1 MKRRIE
7 CTPLKPSWWPPWEN
21 SNAVTIRER
30 VGVEEDKK
38 LGIVALIGLVIG
50 SMIGGGVF
58 SLPTDM
64 ARGAGAGAI
73 IIGWVIT
80 GIGMIALAFVYQNLA
95 MRKPDLN
102 GGVYSYAKAGF
113 GDYIGFNAAWGYWLS
128 ALLGNVSYAVML
140 FGALGYFFP
149 VFGKGN
155 NEVSIIGASVLI
167 WTIQVLILRGV
178 KEAAFVNV
186 ITTIAKLVPIFLFL
200 IGVIVAFNVDIFTLD
215 IWGQADASLGSIADQ
230 VKSTM
235 LVTLWVFIG
244 IEGAVVISG
253 RAKHRR
259 DVGKATVVGLVGT
272 LVIYVLVSVLALG
285 VMNQADLA
293 GLDTPS
299 TAYVLEAVVGKW
311 GAVLINAGLV
321 VSLVGAILGWSILA
335 AEIPFVAAQDGI
347 LPRIFAKENQH
358 GSPVNSLTL
367 TNVLVQISLII
378 TLVSSSTY
386 QALYSI
392 ASSAILIPYLF
403 SGLYAWKLAATGET
417 YDTNPAGKNK
427 DLIFAVISSVYAT
440 WLIYAA
446 GLKYI
451 LLVTILYAAG
461 IGVFAKVKQEKN
473 QKVFTSYEK
482 AIALLFLVAGVIALV
497 MMATGN
503 LS

>member
-1 MKRRIE
+1 M
-7 CTPLKPSWWPPWEN
+7 EN
-21 SNAVTIRER
+21 
-30 VGVEEDKK
+30 DKK
-38 LGIVALIGLVIG
+38 LGLIALIGLVIG

-58 SLPTDM
+58 SLPADM
-64 ARGAGAGAI
+64 AKGAGAGAI
-73 IIGWVIT
+73 LVGWLIT

-95 MRKPDLN
+95 VRKPDLN

-155 NEVSIIGASVLI
+155 NFVAIVCASVLV

-178 KEAAFVNV
+178 KQAAFVN
-186 ITTIAKLVPIFLFL
+186 ILTTVAKLVPIFLFL
-200 IGVIVAFNVDIFTLD
+200 IIVLVSFNVDIFTLD
-215 IWGQADASLGSIADQ
+215 IWGQADISLGSVADQ

-253 RAKHRR
+253 RAKERR
-259 DVGKATVVGLVGT
+259 DVGKATVIGLGGT
-272 LVIYVLVSVLALG
+272 LIIYVLVSVLSLG

-299 TAYVLEAVVGKW
+299 TAYVLEALVGPW
-311 GAVLINAGLV
+311 GAVVINAGLV
-321 VSLVGAILGWSILA
+321 ISLFGALLGWSILA
-335 AEIPFVAAQDGI
+335 AEIPFVAAKDGVM
-347 LPRIFAKENQH
+347 PQCFAKENQQ
-358 GSPVNSLTL
+358 GSPVISLTL
-367 TNVLVQISLII
+367 TNVLVQTALII

-386 QALYSI
+386 QMLYSI

-417 YDTNPAGKNK
+417 YDTNPGGRTK
-427 DLIFAVISSVYAT
+427 DFICAALSSVYAA

-446 GLKYI
+446 GLTYV
-451 LLVTILYAAG
+451 LLVTILYAVG
-461 IGVFAKVKQEKN
+461 IGVYAKVRQEK
-473 QKVFTSYEK
+473 QGQVFNGYEK
-482 AIALLFLVAGVIALV
+482 IIALV
-497 MMATGN
+497 LFAAGIVAVGLLATGQ
-503 LS
+503 LG

>member
-1 MKRRIE
+1 M
-7 CTPLKPSWWPPWEN
+7 
-21 SNAVTIRER
+21 
-30 VGVEEDKK
+30 EEDKK
-38 LGIVALIGLVIG
+38 LGVVALIGLVIG

-58 SLPTDM
+58 SLPADM
-64 ARGAGAGAI
+64 AKGAGVGAI
-73 IIGWVIT
+73 LIGWVIT

-95 MRKPDLN
+95 TRKPDLN

-128 ALLGNVSYAVML
+128 ALLGNVSYAVMM

-155 NEVSIIGASVLI
+155 NAVSIVCASVLI
-167 WTIQVLILRGV
+167 WTIQMLILRGV
-178 KEAAFVNV
+178 KQAAFVNV
-186 ITTIAKLVPIFLFL
+186 LTTVAKLVPIFLFL
-200 IGVIVAFNVDIFTLD
+200 IIMFVSFNIDIFTLD
-215 IWGQADASLGSIADQ
+215 IWGQADTSLGSVADQ

-272 LVIYVLVSVLALG
+272 LVIYVLVSVLSLG
-285 VMNQADLA
+285 VMKQADLA

-299 TAYVLEAVVGKW
+299 TAYVLEAIVGPW
-311 GAVLINAGLV
+311 GATVINAGLV
-321 VSLVGAILGWSILA
+321 ISLFGALLGWSILA
-335 AEIPFVAAQDGI
+335 AEIPFVAARDGVM
-347 LPRIFAKENQH
+347 PKCFARENQQ
-358 GSPVNSLTL
+358 GAPVISLTL
-367 TNVLVQISLII
+367 TNVLVQIALVI

-403 SGLYAWKLAATGET
+403 SGLYAWKLAAGGET
-417 YDTNPAGKNK
+417 YDTNPAGRTW
-427 DLIFAVISSVYAT
+427 DLICAVLSSVYAA
-440 WLIYAA
+440 WLVYAA
-446 GLKYI
+446 GLTYV

-461 IGVFAKVKQEKN
+461 IVVFVKGKQEK
-473 QKVFTSYEK
+473 QEQVFAGYEK
-482 AIALLFLVAGVIALV
+482 VIALV
-497 MMATGN
+497 FFAAGVVALGMMATGN

>member
-1 MKRRIE
+1 M
-7 CTPLKPSWWPPWEN
+7 
-21 SNAVTIRER
+21 
-30 VGVEEDKK
+30 EEDKK
-38 LGIVALIGLVIG
+38 LGVVALIGLVIG

-64 ARGAGAGAI
+64 AKGAGVGAI
-73 IIGWVIT
+73 LIGWVIT

-95 MRKPDLN
+95 TRKPDLN

-128 ALLGNVSYAVML
+128 ALLGNVSYAVMM

-155 NEVSIIGASVLI
+155 NAVSIVCASVLI
-167 WTIQVLILRGV
+167 WTIQMLILRGV
-178 KEAAFVNV
+178 KQAAFVNV
-186 ITTIAKLVPIFLFL
+186 LTTVAKLVPIFLFL
-200 IGVIVAFNVDIFTLD
+200 IIVFVSFTVDIFTLD
-215 IWGQADASLGSIADQ
+215 IWGQADTTLGSVADQ

-259 DVGKATVVGLVGT
+259 DVGKATVIGLIGT
-272 LVIYVLVSVLALG
+272 LVIYVLVSVLSLG
-285 VMNQADLA
+285 VMKQADLA

-299 TAYVLEAVVGKW
+299 TAYVLEAIVGPW
-311 GAVLINAGLV
+311 GATVINAGLV
-321 VSLVGAILGWSILA
+321 ISLFGALLGWSILA
-335 AEIPFVAAQDGI
+335 AEIPFVAARDGVM
-347 LPRIFAKENQH
+347 PKCFARENKQ
-358 GSPVNSLTL
+358 GAPVISLTL
-367 TNVLVQISLII
+367 TNVLVQSALVI

-403 SGLYAWKLAATGET
+403 SGLYAWKLAAGGET
-417 YDTNPAGKNK
+417 YDTNPAGRTR
-427 DLIFAVISSVYAT
+427 DLVCAILSSGYAA
-440 WLIYAA
+440 WLVYAA

-461 IGVFAKVKQEKN
+461 IAVFAQVKQEK
-473 QKVFTSYEK
+473 QERVFAGYEK
-482 AIALLFLVAGVIALV
+482 VIALV
-497 MMATGN
+497 FFAAGVVALGMMATGN

>member
-1 MKRRIE
+1 M
-7 CTPLKPSWWPPWEN
+7 
-21 SNAVTIRER
+21 A
-30 VGVEEDKK
+30 EDKK
-38 LGIVALIGLVIG
+38 LGLVALIGLVTG

-58 SLPTDM
+58 SLPADM

-73 IIGWVIT
+73 LIGWLIT
-80 GIGMIALAFVYQNLA
+80 GVGMIALALVYQNLA
-95 MRKPDLN
+95 VRKPELN

-149 VFGKGN
+149 VFGTGN
-155 NEVSIIGASVLI
+155 NAVSIVCASVLV
-167 WTIQVLILRGV
+167 WTLQALILRGV
-178 KEAAFVNV
+178 KEAALVNV
-186 ITTIAKLVPIFLFL
+186 LTTIAKLVPIFLFL
-200 IGVIVAFNVDIFTLD
+200 LVLVVAFNLKTFTFDL
-215 IWGQADASLGSIADQ
+215 WGQANTSLGSVLDQ

-253 RAKHRR
+253 RAKDRR
-259 DVGKATVVGLVGT
+259 DVGKATVMGLVGT
-272 LVIYVLVSVLALG
+272 LVIYVLVSVLSLG
-285 VMNQADLA
+285 AMEQAKLA
-293 GLDTPS
+293 QLETPS
-299 TAYVLEAVVGKW
+299 TAYVLEAVVGPW
-311 GAVLINAGLV
+311 GAVVINAGLV
-321 VSLVGAILGWSILA
+321 VSLFGALLGWSILA
-335 AEIPFVAAQDGI
+335 AEIPFVAARDGI
-347 LPRIFAKENQH
+347 LPKIFRKENQN
-358 GSPVNSLTL
+358 GSPVNSLIL
-367 TNVLVQISLII
+367 TNTLVQIALVL

-417 YDTNPAGKNK
+417 YEEKPAGRNK
-427 DLIFAVISSVYAT
+427 DLMTAVLSSVYAA

-451 LLVTILYAAG
+451 LLVTILYAVG
-461 IGVFAKVKQEKN
+461 IFVFRQVKRENQQPVFAG
-473 QKVFTSYEK
+473 YEK
-482 AIALLFLVAGVIALV
+482 VIALLFAVAGTVALGLL
-497 MMATGN
+497 ATGG